1 MTHEAPKERNN
12 LKTLM
17 ELAVLMF
24 ILSSLFLFVGCSTR
38 RQHARNQA
46 DPNKPKPIT
55 PGIDYYYPRY
65 PNK

>member
-1 MTHEAPKERNN
+1 MK
-12 LKTLM
+12 
-17 ELAVLMF
+17 LAVLMVT
-24 ILSSLFLFVGCSTR
+24 LSSLFLLVGCTTCGEHVRS
-38 RQHARNQA
+38 QA